1 MVLIRACAENL
12 SFFCQKQWM
21 LVSSRDLNYL
31 SAVKPSNFEGCVG
44 LAAFTRVETTLAVLV
59 LPTTNHILRLSQEK
73 RVGETAA
80 DLRNIV
86 LDDVKSFHLNWDR
99 SVLYSRWQADLPT
112 KIVAPTI
119 NLIKPIIQKP
129 SCWVERICWD
139 NGNGEVFPARNL
151 INFVALKTIYKTR
164 RASTQSSESLVC
176 RREIC
181 DAQLPHT
188 VGPNHVEMRLFGQ
201 NCGVVFATGN
211 RFYQNVETAGT
222 WYLVRIWFLYFFR
235 IAWLHA

>member
-1 MVLIRACAENL
+1 
-12 SFFCQKQWM
+12 M

-73 RVGETAA
+73 RVGEAAA

-86 LDDVKSFHLNWDR
+86 LDYVKSFYFNWDR

-129 SCWVERICWD
+129 SC
-139 NGNGEVFPARNL
+139 
-151 INFVALKTIYKTR
+151 
-164 RASTQSSESLVC
+164 
-176 RREIC
+176 
-181 DAQLPHT
+181 
-188 VGPNHVEMRLFGQ
+188 
-201 NCGVVFATGN
+201 
-211 RFYQNVETAGT
+211 
-222 WYLVRIWFLYFFR
+222 
-235 IAWLHA
+235 